1 MIEFGLTRGAD
12 PPCDVIVKIWLGDRL
27 LACNADPERA
37 GLETQ
42 ERTVK
47 LVDTRITPEREERG
61 DPGIGVEQPPDSI
74 RWQFKVVV
82 RSQMFEELNEDSPA
96 N

>member
-1 MIEFGLTRGAD
+1 
-12 PPCDVIVKIWLGDRL
+12 
-27 LACNADPERA
+27 
-37 GLETQ
+37 
-42 ERTVK
+42 VK